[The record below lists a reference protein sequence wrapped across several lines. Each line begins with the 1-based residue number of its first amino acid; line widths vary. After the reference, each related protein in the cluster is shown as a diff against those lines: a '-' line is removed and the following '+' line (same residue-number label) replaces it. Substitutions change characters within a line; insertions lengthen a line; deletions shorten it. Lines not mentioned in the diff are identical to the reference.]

1 MATMPVSKRPKTPV
15 VLSSRYPNAPMVVR
29 HNAHQYSR
37 KGSWVARSVGFDLVQ
52 NVDQRVATELGGLLG
67 PSTLLLVFGAGLLTS
82 FSPCTLSVL
91 PLTIGYIGG
100 YDDGGGS
107 EGSSL
112 VVRSAAFAAGLAT
125 TLSAL
130 GLVSVSLGKAYG
142 QVGVVSM

>member
-1 MATMPVSKRPKTPV
+1 MT
-15 VLSSRYPNAPMVVR
+15 
-29 HNAHQYSR
+29 
-37 KGSWVARSVGFDLVQ
+37 RSVGFDVVQ
-52 NVDQRVATELGGLLG
+52 NVDHLVATELGGLLG
-67 PSTLLLVFGAGLLTS
+67 PSTFLLVLGAGLLTS

-100 YDDGGGS
+100 YDDGGS

-130 GLVSVSLGKAYG
+130 GLLSVSLGKAYG
-142 QVGVVSM
+142 QVCAYLILHGQVEADNEK